1 MNDPTHG
8 FAPGPVSTHGLALA
22 NEREPEEG
30 APPGRAPAA
39 RVLLPPA
46 LIMGVFVL
54 FSASV
59 HLPMYGA
66 LGALASYWD
75 DHVTPPP
82 ARPVEVTF
90 RGPSAAPIE
99 EDRPDEEAVSDATE
113 TEAEVSESAPAPERE
128 RRRTREREEAR
139 ATPPPPAPEPEPE
152 PEEEAVPAEVATV
165 ELPPP
170 PEEERRAVI
179 QDSENP
185 EVEAPDDARFL
196 AEENNDVEEETVAE
210 VTSTVSDDANPTTSS
225 EEATEASE
233 EMGDAEE
240 ELIADMRDVEGSD
253 ARHVTPDE
261 ARERPPDARP
271 NPSVSPTPTEGG
283 ATDAAGTDRTASSG
297 RPSRSDEGGASA
309 REGGLTRTRE
319 VLVSDGFGSYVVRVP
334 DEGEGS
340 GGGAAGGARRDGP
353 GSGDHGGGARAGRA
367 GREGGGR
374 ERAGERG
381 GRSLGLS
388 YSDFESVYG
397 AEELE
402 REREA
407 RLEER
412 RSHHRGRGRAV
423 EWAAFRAAMEN
434 YISEVRP
441 GNQTAL
447 DAAASPFAV
456 FINQMHVRIHRNFAD
471 GYIGSLGPDA
481 PEGQNDPSLA
491 TTIEFAVNPDG
502 TLYRVGIVRTS
513 GNTLFDFGAF
523 NSVYRAQPFPRPPD
537 VILSADGRA
546 WIHWTFERN
555 PRHCG
560 TWNAEPFILENA
572 TSPGTEPRIDTMP
585 APSDEEHGALELREG
600 APATPAR
607 RRTIEPVPT

>member
-1 MNDPTHG
+1 M
-8 FAPGPVSTHGLALA
+8 
-22 NEREPEEG
+22 G
-30 APPGRAPAA
+30 A
-39 RVLLPPA
+39 
-46 LIMGVFVL
+46 FVL

-75 DHVTPPP
+75 DHVTAPP
-82 ARPVEVTF
+82 ARTVEVTF
-90 RGPSAAPIE
+90 HAASE
-99 EDRPDEEAVSDATE
+99 AAVTQEVPDDEPVADATE
-113 TEAEVSESAPAPERE
+113 PESEVSERAPAPERE
-128 RRRTREREEAR
+128 RRATREREEAH
-139 ATPPPPAPEPEPE
+139 ATPPPPAPEPAPEPE
-152 PEEEAVPAEVATV
+152 PEAAPAEVATV

-179 QDSENP
+179 QDSEHP

-210 VTSTVSDDANPTTSS
+210 ITSTVSDDAEPTTSS
-225 EEATEASE
+225 EEATPASE
-233 EMGDAEE
+233 AEGDAEE
-240 ELIADMRDVEGSD
+240 ELIAEMRDVDGSD
-253 ARHVTPDE
+253 ARQVTPDE
-261 ARERPPDARP
+261 ARDRPPEARP
-271 NPSVSPTPTEGG
+271 NPSESPTPTEGG
-283 ATDAAGTDRTASSG
+283 ATDESGTDRTAAAG

-309 REGGLTRTRE
+309 REGGLTRTHE

-334 DEGEGS
+334 DVGEGS
-340 GGGAAGGARRDGP
+340 GGGASGGARRDGP

-374 ERAGERG
+374 ERSGARG

-388 YSDFESVYG
+388 YSDFEAVYG
-397 AEELE
+397 EEELE

-456 FINQMHVRIHRNFAD
+456 FINQMHVRIHHNFAD
-471 GYIGSLGPDA
+471 GYIASLGPDA
-481 PEGQNDPSLA
+481 PEGQNDPALA
-491 TTIEFAVNPDG
+491 TTVEFAVNSDG

-513 GNTLFDFGAF
+513 GNTMFDFGAF
-523 NSVYRAQPFPRPPD
+523 NSVYRAQPFPTPPD

-560 TWNAEPFILENA
+560 TWNAQPFILENA
-572 TSPGTEPRIDTMP
+572 TSPGTAPHIDTLPGAP
-585 APSDEEHGALELREG
+585 APDGEEHGALDPREG
-600 APATPAR
+600 PPALLER
-607 RRTIEPVPT
+607 RRTVFEPVPA